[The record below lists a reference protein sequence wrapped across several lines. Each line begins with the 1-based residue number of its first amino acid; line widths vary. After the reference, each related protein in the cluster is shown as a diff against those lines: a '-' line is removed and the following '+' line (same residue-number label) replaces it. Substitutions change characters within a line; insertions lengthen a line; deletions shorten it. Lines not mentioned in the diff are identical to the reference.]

1 MMVCCKGGSTKL
13 ASVTSAVCVPQFD
26 TVQNSRVIFPSKKME
41 TMMQLI
47 ETVGHVERLGSCLI
61 KT

>member
-47 ETVGHVERLGSCLI
+47 ETVGHVER
-61 KT
+61 